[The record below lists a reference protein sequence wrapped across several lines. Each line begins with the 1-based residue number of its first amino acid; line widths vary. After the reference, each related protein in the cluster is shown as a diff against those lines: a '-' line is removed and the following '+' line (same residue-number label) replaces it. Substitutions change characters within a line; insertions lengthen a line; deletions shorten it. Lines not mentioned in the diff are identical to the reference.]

1 MLNRWKIPKNND
13 IILVKGQ
20 KEVMKK
26 FKKVMI
32 IIILCLIFLSSY
44 FIYNGYIMY
53 KNALNKVLVE
63 EKVDIIKSKDNYTKI
78 KDISDTYKKA
88 VIASEDHRFYKH
100 GGIDIISI
108 LRAFLIDIKTFSFK
122 EGGSTITQ
130 QLSKNIYFTQDKKIE
145 RKIAEIFMA
154 RDIESKYS
162 KDEIL
167 ELYLNTLYYGNGY
180 YSIKEA
186 SLGYF
191 NKLPSNLSD
200 IESVSLAGIFSAPSY
215 YNPKYDINNK
225 RKKMVISKMVK
236 YGYIDKNKAE
246 QLLKN

>member
-1 MLNRWKIPKNND
+1 
-13 IILVKGQ
+13 
-20 KEVMKK
+20 MKQL
-26 FKKVMI
+26 KKVI
-32 IIILCLIFLSSY
+32 IIVILSLILFSSY
-44 FIYNGYIMY
+44 FIYNGYVMY
-53 KNALNKVLVE
+53 KNALKKTSIEEMTNK
-63 EKVDIIKSKDNYTKI
+63 IKSKDNYTKI

-100 GGIDIISI
+100 SGIDIISI

-145 RKIAEIFMA
+145 RKVAEIFMA

-167 ELYLNTLYYGNGY
+167 ELYLNTSYYGNGY

-225 RKKMVISKMVK
+225 RKKMVISKMLK
-236 YGYIDKNKAE
+236 YGYLNNNQKIK
-246 QLLKN
+246 LLE